1 MDLAASPILISPYP
15 SFAMSSALSRRL
27 ANRRAEATQKLI
39 VFRIGQA
46 QFALPIQAA
55 ERVVKLDQLYGAPSG
70 SGLQFTH
77 YQNREILVIDAEQ
90 QIFGTHSGV
99 LEQTRSL
106 LPAPRSALESSLE
119 RLAPALQ
126 DPVLPDSAL
135 SDLATLDPED
145 QSASTALILAPT
157 SPQPDRP
164 HDRPA
169 YLLILQLD
177 HVDVNPEAI
186 GIPLNSPPSLQR
198 VPLTAFRPL
207 PPTYLAAG
215 SIRCVSAL
223 IVSKTASE
231 IDTLERSPEP
241 PLFLL
246 NLDLLLQP
254 LSR

>member
-1 MDLAASPILISPYP
+1 MDLAASLPILISPYP

-55 ERVVKLDQLYGAPSG
+55 ERVVKLDRLYGAPSG

-77 YQNREILVIDAEQ
+77 YQNREILVIDAER
-90 QIFGTHSGV
+90 QIFGTHSGGF
-99 LEQTRSL
+99 EQSRSL

-119 RLAPALQ
+119 RVAPA
-126 DPVLPDSAL
+126 LPDSAL
-135 SDLATLDPED
+135 SDLEDLDPKD
-145 QSASTALILAPT
+145 QSASTALVLTPR
-157 SPQPDRP
+157 SPQPDCP
-164 HDRPA
+164 QPDRPA
-169 YLLILQLD
+169 YLLILQPE
-177 HVDVNPEAI
+177 HIEVNSEAI

-207 PPTYLAAG
+207 PPTYLAEG

-231 IDTLERSPEP
+231 IEASLPPEP

-254 LSR
+254 LAH